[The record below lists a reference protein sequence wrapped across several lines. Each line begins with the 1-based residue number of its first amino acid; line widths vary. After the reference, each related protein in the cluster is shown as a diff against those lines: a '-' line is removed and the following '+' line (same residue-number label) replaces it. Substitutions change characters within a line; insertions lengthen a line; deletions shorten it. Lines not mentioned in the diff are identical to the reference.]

1 MKLDSVHLKKCT
13 HKWLPLSLLN
23 LNTKLMLR
31 FHCSPKSK
39 YLLWYTGVLTKKG
52 KLIFD
57 FIEITNTLTI
67 RGFLLTLDFEKA
79 VDLTKQN
86 SLMNNNVIEKAGI
99 KATSDLVSK
108 TDKNDNPFLFHCFN
122 MLS

>member
-1 MKLDSVHLKKCT
+1 M
-13 HKWLPLSLLN
+13 
-23 LNTKLMLR
+23 
-31 FHCSPKSK
+31 
-39 YLLWYTGVLTKKG
+39 TKKG

-67 RGFLLTLDFEKA
+67 RGFLLTSDFEKA
-79 VDLTKQN
+79 VDLTKQH